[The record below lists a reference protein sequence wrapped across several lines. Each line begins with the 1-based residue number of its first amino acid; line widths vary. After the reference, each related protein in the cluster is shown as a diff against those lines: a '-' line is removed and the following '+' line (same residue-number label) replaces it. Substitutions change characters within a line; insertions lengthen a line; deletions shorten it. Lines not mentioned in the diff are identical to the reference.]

1 MEAEQEEKKNYDDTL
16 PANVKERLEEVDC
29 DADDT
34 NIVLLHGMERAL
46 VGTML
51 NGKGILVAVYEENLC
66 IECLADDFRKDNP
79 DRDDAENWTDAEEWF
94 SYNTLR
100 AIPYMGEG
108 APVVI
113 RGFHR
118 DEEKWR
124 EFKDA

>member
-1 MEAEQEEKKNYDDTL
+1 METEQEEKKEYEDTL
-16 PANVKERLEEVDC
+16 PENVKERLEEVDC
-29 DADDT
+29 DEEGT
-34 NIVLLHGMERAL
+34 EIVLLHGMERAL

-51 NGKGILVAVYEENLC
+51 NSKGILVAVYEENLC

-79 DRDDAENWTDAEEWF
+79 DRDDTENWADAEEWF

-100 AIPYMGEG
+100 AIPYMGDG

-113 RGFHR
+113 SGFHR

>member
-16 PANVKERLEEVDC
+16 PANVKERLEEVEC

-51 NGKGILVAVYEENLC
+51 NAQGILVAVYEENLC

-79 DRDDAENWTDAEEWF
+79 GRDDAENWTDAEEWF

-113 RGFHR
+113 SGFHR

>member
-1 MEAEQEEKKNYDDTL
+1 MEAEQEEEKNYDDTL
-16 PANVKERLEEVDC
+16 PANVKERLEEVEC

-51 NGKGILVAVYEENLC
+51 NSKGILVAVYEENLC

-79 DRDDAENWTDAEEWF
+79 DRDDVENWTDAEEWF